1 MQQDGNLLDLEE
13 MNMKKFVALAL
24 AATMMLSM
32 AACGGSSTSSEAETS
47 SAAPASSAAEEAASE
62 AAEGEEASGAITTA
76 DDLADKRIGVQA
88 GTTGEIFVQENYP
101 DAELGS
107 YKSGM
112 DAALDLKNGKLDA
125 VVLDELPAQSIVAQN
140 DDLTILDLDLATEEY
155 AIAVKKGNT
164 ELLESINATI
174 QRMQEDGT
182 YEALVNAFMPAEG
195 DDAIVIPEKVVTE
208 GEVIKM
214 GTNAAFKPF
223 EYAEGT
229 EVVGFDISMS
239 EQIALDMGRQLQV
252 EDMAFDSL
260 LSALDT
266 GVVDFVAAGMTA
278 TEERRQSVDFSD
290 PYYSSKQVV
299 ILKK

>member
-1 MQQDGNLLDLEE
+1 MQQIADLLDLEE
-13 MNMKKFVALAL
+13 KMMKKFVALAL

-32 AACGGSSTSSEAETS
+32 AACGGSSTSEAETS
-47 SAAPASSAAEEAASE
+47 SAAAPASSAAEEAASG

-76 DDLADKRIGVQA
+76 DDLAGKRIGVQA

>member
-1 MQQDGNLLDLEE
+1 MQQIADLLDLEE
-13 MNMKKFVALAL
+13 KMMKKFVALAL

-195 DDAIVIPEKVVTE
+195 DDAIVIPEKVATE